1 MASTTNS
8 NPFNT
13 NQNPYASD
21 DSAAPLR
28 LTLGQALQ
36 ELPGQ
41 YLRVLT
47 RPSVRTFVEEK
58 DKAGWGIIW
67 IQLIM
72 LSVVDAIISYVA
84 FRISPPNLSSFGGNG
99 VSLATLQSAY
109 LLTSIILEI
118 VLTPVSFLLVGGILF
133 LIAKLFGGKG
143 SYIEQIYTTLLFG
156 VPLVIL
162 SYLLTLV
169 PATSSWLPYIPHIY
183 SVVLII
189 LAMIAVHRRSGT
201 TPQKISTLQ

>member
-1 MASTTNS
+1 
-8 NPFNT
+8 
-13 NQNPYASD
+13 
-21 DSAAPLR
+21 
-28 LTLGQALQ
+28 
-36 ELPGQ
+36 
-41 YLRVLT
+41 
-47 RPSVRTFVEEK
+47 
-58 DKAGWGIIW
+58 
-67 IQLIM
+67 M